1 MARFEDD
8 DRGRDVVTSEGNRIG
23 TIDRVEGGRAR
34 VDRDDD
40 GEGLTDKIKDML
52 GWDDED
58 SNEISDEHVDRREDD
73 RIYLRQY

>member
-1 MARFEDD
+1 
-8 DRGRDVVTSEGNRIG
+8 
-23 TIDRVEGGRAR
+23 
-34 VDRDDD
+34 
-40 GEGLTDKIKDML
+40 ML